1 MRIDPH
7 HGPDTSMHPGGRDE
21 NGQKNIYP
29 VFTFTFFSRTK
40 MKIGMT
46 ETKMNG
52 INPDRNI
59 LETVGNR

>member
-1 MRIDPH
+1 MALIHRCTREV
-7 HGPDTSMHPGGRDE
+7 GMKTDE

-46 ETKMNG
+46 KTKMNG
-52 INPDRNI
+52 TNPDRNI